1 MTIEFHNLVIK
12 YLFAMETLIKE
23 ANNPTSMSRDEILN
37 MCVKNSLDKI
47 YFTLIKALN
56 SAE

>member
-1 MTIEFHNLVIK
+1 
-12 YLFAMETLIKE
+12 METLIKE

>member
-1 MTIEFHNLVIK
+1 MYDVVIK

-23 ANNPTSMSRDEILN
+23 LNNPSVMTKDEILSMAVN
-37 MCVKNSLDKI
+37 NSLDKI